1 MDGNIPYMFYCWAD
15 PGVHLL
21 LLKSSMD
28 YAMGPNLTVGWFN
41 ADCRDRKFS
50 ALSTVESAERCI

>member
-1 MDGNIPYMFYCWAD
+1 MQHMDGNIPYMFYCWAE

-28 YAMGPNLTVGWFN
+28 YAMGPNLTVG
-41 ADCRDRKFS
+41 
-50 ALSTVESAERCI
+50 

>member
-1 MDGNIPYMFYCWAD
+1 MNVVSAQVIICCVYDRPKKIMQHMDGNIPFMFYCWAD

-28 YAMGPNLTVGWFN
+28 YAMGPNLTVG
-41 ADCRDRKFS
+41 
-50 ALSTVESAERCI
+50 